1 MAEQVTVRR
10 RIRRIEGA
18 ATRPTIDTLAAEEP
32 LEIRVGGEAVSVTMR
47 TPGSD
52 FELAA
57 GFCLTEGVIDDP
69 ADIAGIRYCVGTDP
83 GTDLQTFNS
92 AEPGAATHAQDRLR
106 QTYNVVDIA
115 LRDGGTVPVELRRN
129 VYTTS
134 SCGICGTASI
144 DAVRRD
150 YPDIDDPT
158 QVAAHVLAGLPDA
171 MREAQRVFDRTG
183 GLHAAARFS
192 ADGTLV
198 DLREDVG
205 RHNAVDKLI
214 GAAALGDALPLAG
227 QVLMV
232 SGRVA
237 FEIVQKALRARIP
250 VVAAVSAPTSLAV
263 ALAEQSNMTLVGFVR
278 DDHMNVYTGHQ
289 RVT

>member
-10 RIRRIEGA
+10 RIRRIDGTA
-18 ATRPTIDTLAAEEP
+18 SSPAVDQLAAEEP

-57 GFCLTEGVIDDP
+57 GFCLTEGMLDDP
-69 ADIAGIRYCVGTDP
+69 DDIAHIRYCSGTDP
-83 GTDLQTFNS
+83 ETGL
-92 AEPGAATHAQDRLR
+92 

-115 LRDGGTVPVELRRN
+115 RRDGGTVPVDLRRN
-129 VYTTS
+129 VYTSS

-144 DAVRRD
+144 EAVRRD
-150 YPDIDDPT
+150 YDDISDP
-158 QVAAHVLAGLPDA
+158 VVVDRRVLSTLPDA
-171 MREAQRVFDRTG
+171 MRAAQRMFDRTG
-183 GLHAAARFS
+183 GLHAAARFD
-192 ADGTLV
+192 ADGALL

-214 GAAALGDALPLAG
+214 GAAALAGELPLSG

-250 VVAAVSAPTSLAV
+250 VIAAVSAPTSLAV
-263 ALAEQSNMTLVGFVR
+263 ELAEDAGITLAGFVR
-278 DDHMNVYTGHQ
+278 DDRMNIYTGQQ
-289 RVT
+289 RIT

>member
-10 RIRRIEGA
+10 RIRKIEGA
-18 ATRPTIDTLAAEEP
+18 STRPTVDTLAAEEP

-57 GFCLTEGVIDDP
+57 GFCLTEGLIDGPD
-69 ADIAGIRYCVGTDP
+69 AIAGIRYCAGTDP
-83 GTDLQTFNS
+83 DTGL
-92 AEPGAATHAQDRLR
+92 
-106 QTYNVVDIA
+106 QTYNVVDINR
-115 LRDGGTVPVELRRN
+115 RDGRTVPVDLRRN

-150 YPDIDDPT
+150 YPDIDDP
-158 QVAAHVLAGLPDA
+158 VVVPRAVLSTLPDA
-171 MREAQRVFDRTG
+171 MRSAQQVFDRTG
-183 GLHAAARFS
+183 GLHAAARFN
-192 ADGTLV
+192 ADGTLL

-214 GAAALGDALPLAG
+214 GKAALDGGLPLRG

-237 FEIVQKALRARIP
+237 FEIVQKALRAQLP
-250 VVAAVSAPTSLAV
+250 VIAAVSAPTSLAV
-263 ALAEQSNMTLVGFVR
+263 ELAEEANMTLVGFVR
-278 DDHMNVYTGHQ
+278 GDRMNVYAGAE
-289 RVT
+289 RIV

>member
-10 RIRRIEGA
+10 RIRRIEGTA
-18 ATRPTIDTLAAEEP
+18 ARPSVDTLVAEEP

-57 GFCLTEGVIDDP
+57 GFCLTEGLIDGPD
-69 ADIAGIRYCVGTDP
+69 DIRHIRYCAGTDP
-83 GTDLQTFNS
+83 QT
-92 AEPGAATHAQDRLR
+92 GL

-115 LRDGGTVPVELRRN
+115 LRGGGTVPVELRRN

-144 DAVRRD
+144 DAVR
-150 YPDIDDPT
+150 
-158 QVAAHVLAGLPDA
+158 AAVLSDLPEA
-171 MREAQRVFDRTG
+171 MRAAQRVFDRTG
-183 GLHAAARFS
+183 GLHAAGRFA
-192 ADGTLV
+192 ADGTLL

-214 GAAALGDALPLAG
+214 GTAALQGDLPLSR

-237 FEIVQKALRARIP
+237 FEIVQKALRAQIP

-263 ALAEQSNMTLVGFVR
+263 ALAEESGMTLVGFVR
-278 DDHMNVYTGHQ
+278 DQRMNIYTGHQ

>member
-57 GFCLTEGVIDDP
+57 GFCLTEGLIADP
-69 ADIAGIRYCVGTDP
+69 GDIAGIRYCAGTDP
-83 GTDLQTFNS
+83 DTGL
-92 AEPGAATHAQDRLR
+92 
-106 QTYNVVDIA
+106 QTYNVVDLA
-115 LRDGGTVPVELRRN
+115 LRDGGTVPVDLRRN

-150 YPDIDDPT
+150 YDDIDDAVT
-158 QVAAHVLAGLPDA
+158 VAAEVLSGLPDA
-171 MREAQRVFDRTG
+171 MRDAQRVFDRTG

-192 ADGTLV
+192 ADGTLL

-214 GAAALGDALPLAG
+214 GAAALDGSLPLAG

-237 FEIVQKALRARIP
+237 FEIVQKALRACMP
-250 VVAAVSAPTSLAV
+250 VIAAVSAPTSLAV
-263 ALAEQSNMTLVGFVR
+263 ALAERSNMTLVGFVR
-278 DDHMNVYTGHQ
+278 GDRMNVYAGHD
-289 RVT
+289 RIT

>member
-18 ATRPTIDTLAAEEP
+18 AARPTVDTLAAEEP

-57 GFCLTEGVIDDP
+57 GFCLTEGMIDDP
-69 ADIAGIRYCVGTDP
+69 ADIAHVRYCAGTDP
-83 GTDLQTFNS
+83 ETGL
-92 AEPGAATHAQDRLR
+92 

-115 LRDGGTVPVELRRN
+115 LRSGGTVPVDLRRN

-150 YPDIDDPT
+150 WPDIDDDVT
-158 QVAAHVLAGLPDA
+158 VAADVLSGLPDT
-171 MREAQRVFDRTG
+171 MRSAQRVFDRTG
-183 GLHAAARFS
+183 GLHAAGRFS
-192 ADGTLV
+192 ADGGLL

-214 GAAALGDALPLAG
+214 GTAALAGDLPLTG

-250 VVAAVSAPTSLAV
+250 VIAAVSAPTSLAV
-263 ALAEQSNMTLVGFVR
+263 ELAEQSGMTLVGFVR
-278 DDHMNVYTGHQ
+278 DDRMNVYTGHQ